1 MIRHVTDDLYQIGE
15 HVAGNY
21 GREAVNVYVLLNDD
35 HPILIDCGS
44 HLHKGSIMAEMD
56 EVLDGR
62 VPEYIFL
69 THSELP
75 HAGNIASVAQ
85 KWPGIKVI
93 VSNVMLPY
101 IEVLPVLPLSQIS
114 QVVPGH
120 TVVCPPRTLHF
131 VDALLKDQPGSQWVY
146 DSRTQTLFTGDGFG
160 YYTSDAQ
167 IDQFGDEIEGG
178 IATEQFA
185 AYHKTAFHYLRW
197 IKPNR
202 FNADLDRMFANRPIS
217 VIAPIHGNAIRAD
230 VPTHVGRMKAAI
242 EQICH
247 SYERVS

>member
-1 MIRHVTDDLYQIGE
+1 MIRQVTDDLYQIGE
-15 HVAGNY
+15 HVGGDY

-44 HLHKGSIMAEMD
+44 HLHNASIMADMD

-85 KWPGIKVI
+85 KWPNIKVI
-93 VSNVMLPY
+93 VSNVMAPY
-101 IEVLPVLPLSQIS
+101 IEILPVFPLRQIN
-114 QVVPGH
+114 QVVPGY
-120 TVVCPPRTLHF
+120 TIECPTRTLYF

-146 DSRTQTLFTGDGFG
+146 DSRTETLFTGDGFG
-160 YYTSDAQ
+160 YYTSDPQ
-167 IDQFGDEIEGG
+167 IEQFSDEIEGG
-178 IATEQFA
+178 VAAEQFV

-197 IKPNR
+197 VKPNR

-217 VIAPIHGNAIRAD
+217 VIAPIHGNAIRGD
-230 VPTHVGRMKAAI
+230 VPTHVERLKSAI
-242 EQICH
+242 EQICN
-247 SYERVS
+247 SYRNAS